1 MSVALDSVQWQTVYP
16 MDYYS
21 NDSLGPWT
29 NNNEAH
35 RPVRQRRPRPVISSK
50 GDKSSPMKD
59 NSVSDKQVSSIDTM
73 HSNTCKENDCDK
85 EKYSPKEDSAGLQ
98 TETSASEG
106 VQSEKN
112 CGHVKIETETC
123 CRSSLNESCLQT
135 DSSNS

>member
-50 GDKSSPMKD
+50 GDKSSPRKD
-59 NSVSDKQVSSIDTM
+59 NSVPDKHVSSIYTM
-73 HSNTCKENDCDK
+73 PSNTCKENYCDK
-85 EKYSPKEDSAGLQ
+85 KKNSSKEDSEGLQ
-98 TETSASEG
+98 SETS
-106 VQSEKN
+106 V
-112 CGHVKIETETC
+112 GHVKIETETC
-123 CRSSLNESCLQT
+123 CRSSLNESCLKPQ
-135 DSSNS
+135 SSNS